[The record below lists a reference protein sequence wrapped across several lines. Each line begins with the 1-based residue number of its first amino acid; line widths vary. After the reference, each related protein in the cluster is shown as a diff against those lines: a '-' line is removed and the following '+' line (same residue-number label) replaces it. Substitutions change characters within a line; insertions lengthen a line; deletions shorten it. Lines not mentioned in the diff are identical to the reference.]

1 MNLRTKELKT
11 VHSSHLRLGYSVV
24 SRRAVSYANLAA
36 LCLFMAVGLIFSY
49 FHYPTPRMMFFVG
62 GMGLGYRILE
72 LITVRRNSPLSPRVA
87 RALAMSSILWNL
99 ILPFLLAAAT
109 QQFHSHYFGILILPV
124 LEAALYFSF
133 PITLLVSA
141 TASACAFFWVIYAA
155 NFKPPFQLGELLE
168 STTLILLFFIVG
180 TLVWWLVDLLSDRE
194 DQLGQR
200 VFDLETTKGKL
211 AEEEK
216 LAAIGRL
223 ASAVAH
229 EIRNPVAI
237 ISSAVEVAVSSKFS
251 ADDRDEMAKVAV
263 VEARR
268 LEKLTTDF
276 LTYAQP
282 GVPIF
287 SEVDATA
294 LVGHISSIGRAQ
306 GLYKGIQ
313 IDLSVEENCSVLGNE
328 SLLQQVLLNLLRN
341 AIEASA
347 EFGIVVIKVRRV
359 GEKIKITFQNG
370 GPCIPLHSAPQI
382 FEPFYTAKHGGT
394 GLGLAIARSIVEKHG
409 NQLLL
414 ERNDNDAIVFGL
426 TLNPFCKMPADVLLS
441 GENSSRG

>member
-1 MNLRTKELKT
+1 
-11 VHSSHLRLGYSVV
+11 
-24 SRRAVSYANLAA
+24 
-36 LCLFMAVGLIFSY
+36 MAVGLVFSY
-49 FHYPTPRMMFFVG
+49 FHYPTPRMMYLVG
-62 GMGLGYRILE
+62 GVGILYRLLE
-72 LITVRRNSPLSPRVA
+72 LSTVRRNPPLSPHIA

-109 QQFHSHYFGILILPV
+109 QQFHSHYFGLLILPV

-133 PITLLVSA
+133 TITLLVSA
-141 TASACAFFWVIYAA
+141 TASACAFFWVVYAA
-155 NFKPPFQLGELLE
+155 NFTPPFQLGELLE

-180 TLVWWLVDLLSDRE
+180 TLVWWLVDRLSDRE
-194 DQLGQR
+194 RQLGQR

-211 AEEEK
+211 VEEEK

-237 ISSAVEVAVSSKFS
+237 ISSAVEVAISPDFS
-251 ADDRDEMAKVAV
+251 TDDRDEMAKVAI

-306 GLYKGIQ
+306 GLYKQ
-313 IDLSVEENCSVLGNE
+313 IHMDLRVEENCSVLGNE

-341 AIEASA
+341 AIEASP
-347 EFGIVVIKVRRV
+347 ELGNIIIQVSRV
-359 GEKIKITFQNG
+359 TDKIRISFENS
-370 GPCIPLHSAPQI
+370 GPRIPPHAAPQI

-394 GLGLAIARSIVEKHG
+394 GLGLAIAKSIVEKHG
-409 NQLLL
+409 GSLLL
-414 ERNDNDAIVFGL
+414 ERNENDAIVFVV
-426 TLNPFCKMPADVLLS
+426 TLIPFCDDAEHLPTRS
-441 GENSSRG
+441 EEGSSRG

>member
-1 MNLRTKELKT
+1 M
-11 VHSSHLRLGYSVV
+11 V
-24 SRRAVSYANLAA
+24 
-36 LCLFMAVGLIFSY
+36 VGLMFSY
-49 FHYPTPRMMFFVG
+49 FHYPTPRMMFLVG
-62 GMGLGYRILE
+62 GVGIGYRILE
-72 LITVRRNSPLSPRVA
+72 LAAVRRSPSLSLHVVH
-87 RALAMSSILWNL
+87 ALALSSIVWNL

-109 QQFHSHYFGILILPV
+109 QQFHSHYFGILILSV

-133 PITLLVSA
+133 LTTLLVSA
-141 TASACAFFWVIYAA
+141 TASACAFFWVVYAA

-180 TLVWWLVDLLSDRE
+180 TLVWWLVDLVSDRE

-211 AEEEK
+211 VEEEK
-216 LAAIGRL
+216 FAAIGRL

-237 ISSAVEVAVSSKFS
+237 ISSAVEVAVSSSFS
-251 ADDRDEMAKVAV
+251 ANDRDEMAKVAV

-294 LVGHISSIGRAQ
+294 LVGHIASIGRAQ
-306 GLYKGIQ
+306 GLYKQ
-313 IDLSVEENCSVLGNE
+313 IHMDLRVDENCSVLGNE
-328 SLLQQVLLNLLRN
+328 SQLQQVLLNLLRN
-341 AIEASA
+341 AVEASP
-347 EFGIVVIKVRRV
+347 ELGNITVQVRRV
-359 GEKIKITFQNG
+359 SDKIKISFENG
-370 GPCIPLHSAPQI
+370 GPRIPVHAAPKI

-409 NQLLL
+409 GSLIL
-414 ERNDNDAIVFGL
+414 ERNDNDMIVFGL
-426 TLNPFCKMPADVLLS
+426 TLNPFCKMPADVSARS
-441 GENSSRG
+441 GEGPNCG